1 MVHEAVKAEEG
12 GESIL
17 ESRGSR
23 RMNVSNLQYC
33 GFGQALMDPGP
44 WSHSRQKE
52 GGALIH

>member
-17 ESRGSR
+17 ESRGFR
-23 RMNVSNLQYC
+23 RMNVSNLQYW
-33 GFGQALMDPGP
+33 GFGHALMDPGS